1 MKAQRPRSF
10 RHLRSLVAYRADQFL
25 TLPPL
30 VQILVVLGGTGLV
43 ILSFAVA
50 LGVFFPSG
58 PDTSFGDRV
67 WWAIT
72 LFSDGGTMA
81 ASPSNQRVL
90 ALAVTFSGILSLSF
104 LTAAFASKMSARID
118 ELKSGRSPV
127 VEDRHILIL
136 GFDSKVTFLAR
147 ELARSGQRLTVVVMA
162 DRERDKIEHALRLA
176 RRVPHNRARFVSR
189 TGDPR
194 SELALLRVSA
204 DRARSIV
211 VVPPSNLADDETV
224 HWALSTLLAVR
235 RVVGPTFRGHVV
247 VEARYADAQ
256 RVIDLAA
263 EHDVAGPGALEAEVI
278 ASDDVIARILAQSAR
293 QEGVYHA
300 LREMLSFVGSELYLE
315 RPPSA
320 LVGKTFDEAHA
331 ALDGGVLLGIHRGRG
346 ATFLAPRAGA
356 PIVVAKKDRLVVLS
370 ERRRSYRTSGAL
382 PSIAA
387 SVRPVPFETRPERVL
402 VIGFNRTLERL
413 VLELDAILAKG
424 SLVRILC
431 CPLRTPITRVLER
444 LRPRVA
450 NVELQHDGRR
460 PIDIATAHATED
472 DGAPS
477 GRPLDLADTDAVVIL
492 GCEDDNDD
500 NGDASALSTLLSLR
514 RRILRGKETVERVVT
529 EVRDLRSAGY
539 VTGRAKDL
547 LVSSD
552 VVAMLL
558 AQAALEPSLAGVYK
572 ELLSPAGAE
581 VFVRPRDLYVGDRDA
596 TFADVMA
603 AARARGEVA
612 LGLYPASGSGD
623 APTPLRE
630 VFEAGE
636 LGDERQSPVDL
647 NPPRDAKVPLGPEG
661 SVVVLARLRPE

>member
-1 MKAQRPRSF
+1 MRA
-10 RHLRSLVAYRADQFL
+10 LIAYRADQFL

-30 VQILVVLGGTGLV
+30 VQIFVVLGGTALV
-43 ILSFAVA
+43 IVAFAIA
-50 LGVFFPSG
+50 LGIFFPSSAEQ
-58 PDTSFGDRV
+58 SFPDRV
-67 WWAIT
+67 WWAVT

-81 ASPSNQRVL
+81 SSPTNQRVL
-90 ALAVTFSGILSLSF
+90 ALAVTFSGILAMSF

-118 ELKSGRSPV
+118 DLKSGHSPV
-127 VEDRHILIL
+127 VEHQHILVL

-194 SELALLRVSA
+194 SEMALLRVAA
-204 DRARSIV
+204 DRTRSII
-211 VVPPSNLADDETV
+211 VVPPSTLADEETV

-235 RVVGPTFRGHVV
+235 RVVGPKYHGHVV
-247 VEARYADAQ
+247 VEARYAEAQ
-256 RVIDLAA
+256 RVIDLAT
-263 EHDVAGPGALEAEVI
+263 EHDVAGPGALAAEVI
-278 ASDDVIARILAQSAR
+278 ASDDVIARMLAQSAR

-315 RPPSA
+315 RVPHA
-320 LVGKTFDEAHA
+320 FVGKTFDEAHA
-331 ALDGGVLLGIHRGRG
+331 ALEGGVAVGYQLGRSKTVLCPARGD
-346 ATFLAPRAGA
+346 ATTLGKR
-356 PIVVAKKDRLVVLS
+356 DRLVVLA
-370 ERRRSYRTSGAL
+370 ERKRQYTTCGTLPEIVDSIRAL
-382 PSIAA
+382 P
-387 SVRPVPFETRPERVL
+387 FEARPERVL

-424 SLVRILC
+424 SEIRVVC
-431 CPLRTPITRVLER
+431 CPIRNAVHPVLDR
-444 LRPRVA
+444 LRPRVEH
-450 NVELQHDGRR
+450 VTLTHDGRR
-460 PIDIATAHATED
+460 PIDVATAHASPD
-472 DGAPS
+472 DAPVS
-477 GRPLDLADTDAVVIL
+477 ARPLELEGTDAIVIL
-492 GCEDDNDD
+492 GCEDENDD

-514 RRILRGKETVERVVT
+514 KRIQRGGEGVERIVT

-539 VTGRAKDL
+539 VAGRPRDL

-572 ELLSPAGAE
+572 ELLSPLGSE

-596 TFADVMA
+596 TFAEVMTV
-603 AARARGEVA
+603 ARARGEIA
-612 LGLYPASGSGD
+612 LGLYPAARSPADES
-623 APTPLRE
+623 LRD
-630 VFEAGE
+630 VIEAGE

-661 SVVVLARLRPE
+661 HVVVLARAYAGD